1 MYFRAFRTPLC
12 RILASKVPHTSPTAT
27 HYVHANVCAPLF
39 VHLKSH
45 MCTRPAFHR
54 QPQVDS
60 QSTSV
65 LLSEPK
71 EKDDILVHEAVAL
84 AKKWASAKGDRGLVG
99 SLAGDEPAVKF
110 IMKFT
115 DWVMRAEDPKVAAKL
130 MSRLIAS
137 HGVPTFLN
145 KVDRTLMQLGASIAP
160 WLPSIVVDTARWRMM
175 QFVSG
180 FVGTVENMKLDD
192 GSARNV
198 NLLGEAV
205 LGELEAEKR
214 RAEAEALLKT
224 KGVDYV
230 SVKVSGVTSQLN
242 RWDFDG
248 SLERV
253 LSSLRPL
260 FQQAAASSPQVLVN
274 LDMEEYHDLEITIEA
289 FTRLL
294 EEPQFQNL
302 HAGIVLQTYLPDALP
317 ALQKLVAWAHVR
329 PGNGEIKIRLVKGAN
344 LAMEK
349 VDAAIHGWE
358 QAPYESKSDTDANYL
373 RCLNWVLTPERTQR
387 VKIGVASHNLFLM
400 AYAHLLAQERG
411 VESRVGFEMLQGM
424 TPAHTPV
431 LAKEGHGMLLYTPV
445 CRKRDFDVAISY
457 LFRRFEEASSD
468 GNFLR
473 SLPQLKAG
481 SPAFQS
487 EEKRFRDAAYKID
500 DVGVGPRRTQQRPA
514 LASAQTLSGPSAEP
528 IFLNEPDTDP
538 CLPQNRAWAVNVL
551 NRSRFQLPSE
561 SSKVENADDM
571 NAVLKRARQA
581 LPAWGLEKSPTERRA
596 IISSV
601 ADMFAKRRG
610 DLINAMVHEGSKTFA
625 EADPEVS
632 EAIDFANY
640 YSMLGEQLPENF
652 KPLGVVAIAAPWNFP
667 VAIGAGGMLAA
678 LASGNTAILKPS
690 PSTPRCAELISEC
703 AWEAGVPRDALQF
716 VQCADGDLGRELVTK
731 SDAVILTGSSET
743 AKMFRSW
750 KRDIRLFGE
759 VRFDYI

>member
-1 MYFRAFRTPLC
+1 M
-12 RILASKVPHTSPTAT
+12 V
-27 HYVHANVCAPLF
+27 
-39 VHLKSH
+39 
-45 MCTRPAFHR
+45 
-54 QPQVDS
+54 
-60 QSTSV
+60 
-65 LLSEPK
+65 SEPK
-71 EKDDILVHEAVAL
+71 EKDDVLVQKAVAL
-84 AKKWASAKGDRGLVG
+84 AKEWASPKGDRGLVS
-99 SLAGDEPAVKF
+99 SLAGNEPAVKF

-115 DWVMRAEDPKVAAKL
+115 DWVMRAEDPKVAGKL

-137 HGVPTFLN
+137 DGVPTFLN
-145 KVDRTLMQLGASIAP
+145 RIDRALMQLGGFLVP
-160 WLPSIVVDTARWRMM
+160 WLPSIVVDAARWRMM
-175 QFVSG
+175 HFVSG
-180 FVGTVENMKLDD
+180 FVGTVENMRLDD
-192 GSARNV
+192 GSNRNV

-214 RAEAEALLKT
+214 RAEAETLLKT

-253 LSSLRPL
+253 LASLRPL
-260 FQQAAASSPQVLVN
+260 FTQAAASNPQVLIN

-294 EEPQFQNL
+294 QEPQFEDL
-302 HAGIVLQTYLPDALP
+302 DAGIVLQTYLPDALP
-317 ALQKLVAWAHVR
+317 ALQKLVAWAHAR
-329 PGNGEIKIRLVKGAN
+329 PGSGEIKIRLVKGAN
-344 LAMEK
+344 LAMER
-349 VDAAIHGWE
+349 VDATIHGWK

-387 VKIGVASHNLFLM
+387 VKVGVASHNLFLM
-400 AYAHLLAQERG
+400 AYAQLLSQERG

-431 LAKEGHGMLLYTPV
+431 LAREGHGMLLYTPV

-473 SLPQLKAG
+473 SLPQLTAD
-481 SPAFQS
+481 SPAFQI
-487 EEKRFRDAAYKID
+487 EENRFRDAALRKGD
-500 DVGVGPRRTQQRPA
+500 AAVGPRRTQQRPA
-514 LASAQTLSGPSAEP
+514 FASALTLAGPSDKSA
-528 IFLNEPDTDP
+528 FLNEPDTDP
-538 CLPQNRAWAVNVL
+538 SLPQNRTWAINVL
-551 NRSRFQLPSE
+551 DRSRFRPPFE
-561 SSKVENADDM
+561 SGQVGNADDM
-571 NAVLKRARQA
+571 NAVLERARQA
-581 LPAWGLEKSPTERRA
+581 FSAWSLDKSPTERRA
-596 IISSV
+596 ILSSV

-610 DLINAMVHEGSKTFA
+610 DLINAMVYEGSKTFA

-640 YSMLGEQLPENF
+640 YSMLGEQLPDSF
-652 KPLGVVAIAAPWNFP
+652 KSFGVVAIAAPWNFP
-667 VAIGAGGMLAA
+667 VAIAAGGMLAA
-678 LASGNTAILKPS
+678 LASGNVAILKPS

-716 VQCADGDLGRELVTK
+716 VQCADGELGRQLVTK
-731 SDAVILTGSSET
+731 TDAVILTGSSDT

-750 KRDIRLFGE
+750 KKDIRLFAE
-759 VRFDYI
+759 VRFNYI